1 MKKHQRE
8 AILISFLNEKEKY
21 KKLAAYI
28 VQLIQDD
35 PSSPKESLH
44 TIVYRIKDELRLIEK
59 IDEQN
64 KALEAGEAPISEKNY
79 QVKIGDL
86 LGVRMICLRLSDVE
100 KVEAYLRLL
109 SEEKI
114 LRFVKGPDQKRS
126 FILPVDPGES
136 ISDGIDIAYHGYS
149 SIHYQV
155 ELGENTDAPSGLEDL
170 QFEFQLR
177 TILEEAWGE
186 IDHKY
191 RYVRSRSGVALPEYI
206 HTGFYNLSAYL
217 QVAALQAEYLCRLAE
232 AHSLKKTAKVE
243 GKPASPFVD
252 EPSSIDIDENE
263 ARQKPLAP
271 ALETYLEEILGFKVT
286 VRTLTYI
293 ERRFDE
299 VGFAEKPHKLLQKV
313 FTEDRILEFKAI
325 FRETLNFLPF
335 TNEKERNIDVI
346 NALNFAIFDELQGKR
361 VAQEGLRSVLRWRK
375 ERSKC

>member
-1 MKKHQRE
+1 MQKHQRE
-8 AILISFLNEKEKY
+8 AILISFLNEKERY
-21 KKLAAYI
+21 KKLAEYI
-28 VQLIQDD
+28 VHLIRDD
-35 PSSPKESLH
+35 PSSPKGSLH

-59 IDEQN
+59 IDKQN
-64 KALEAGEAPISEKNY
+64 KALEAGEVPISEKNY

-86 LGVRMICLRLSDVE
+86 LGLRMICLRLSDVD

-114 LRFVKGPDQKRS
+114 LRFVKGPDKKRS

-136 ISDGIDIAYHGYS
+136 ISDGIDIAYSGYS

-155 ELGENTDAPSGLEDL
+155 ELGENTDAPSGLEGL

-217 QVAALQAEYLCRLAE
+217 QVAALQAEHLCRMAE
-232 AHSLKKTAKVE
+232 AHRLKKPAKVK
-243 GKPASPFVD
+243 GKPATPFVD
-252 EPSSIDIDENE
+252 EPNSIDIDKNV

-271 ALETYLEEILGFKVT
+271 VLETYLEELLGFKVT
-286 VRTLTYI
+286 VRTLNYI
-293 ERRFDE
+293 ERRLDE
-299 VGFAEKPHKLLQKV
+299 VGLAEKPHKTLQKLLNKK
-313 FTEDRILEFKAI
+313 RLLEFKAI
-325 FRETLNFLPF
+325 FRETLNLVPF
-335 TNEKERNIDVI
+335 ANEKERNIDVI
-346 NALNFAIFDELQGKR
+346 NALNFAIFYELQGKR
-361 VAQEGLRSVLRWRK
+361 VAQEGLRTVLRWRK
-375 ERSKC
+375 ERSNC